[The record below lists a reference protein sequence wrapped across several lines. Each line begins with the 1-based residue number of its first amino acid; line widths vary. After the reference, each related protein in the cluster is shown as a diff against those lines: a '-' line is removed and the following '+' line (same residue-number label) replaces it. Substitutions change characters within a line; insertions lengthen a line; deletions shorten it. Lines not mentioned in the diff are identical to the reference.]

1 MPMLQCTVMEVKVVE
16 GLGTTVDVMLVN
28 GELNAGDTVIMC
40 GLNGPIQTTIRA
52 LLTPKKMQDMR
63 VKNE

>member
-1 MPMLQCTVMEVKVVE
+1 MPMLQCTVMEVRVVE

-28 GELNAGDTVIMC
+28 GKLSVGDTAIFC
-40 GLNGPIQTTIRA
+40 GLNGPVQTTIRA
-52 LLTPKKMQDMR
+52 ILTPKKMRDMR